1 MNDFIHTFM
10 NAKGFRYRLVLG
22 GTLFVAFTL
31 MGGQAWAQ
39 VKEKRN
45 FASDK
50 DIASFENTTFCTAFL
65 DEHGSLYTLRD
76 IAIVDISDIDKI
88 AFNPTGSSLALIR
101 GDKNITIYSFRQR
114 NQRLFELKDK
124 TYKIF
129 LVTCEIGSLF
139 NMETNETKGTL
150 FEIPNTEVVKNGKSL
165 INMIKEDR

>member
-124 TYKIF
+124 R
-129 LVTCEIGSLF
+129 
-139 NMETNETKGTL
+139 KGL
-150 FEIPNTEVVKNGKSL
+150 KDREVLALDVPTDLSEVEGPLMNL
-165 INMIKEDR
+165 T